1 MRSRHAS
8 LQQAVTAAAVAA
20 VFLLF
25 AGAAAAEEPEP
36 APGVTD
42 FTKAKPDVIEV
53 EDLTYALAASRSPSL
68 EAPATARLP
77 ILFLFGSSELTP
89 DTKKLL
95 TKVAVSLN
103 SSELDTFE
111 FSLEGHT
118 DDVGSEDY
126 NERLSELRADAVK
139 EFLVE
144 RGVPQWR
151 LSATGHGES
160 SPFMSNDSD
169 EGRSRNRRVDVV
181 NRGVAKR

>member
-1 MRSRHAS
+1 MRTRYSRLVLAVVSS
-8 LQQAVTAAAVAA
+8 LALTFPTSVW
-20 VFLLF
+20 
-25 AGAAAAEEPEP
+25 AEEPEP
-36 APGVTD
+36 KPGVTD
-42 FTKAKPDVIEV
+42 FTKAKPEVIEV

-77 ILFLFGSSELTP
+77 ILFLFGSAELTRE
-89 DTKKLL
+89 TKTLL

-118 DDVGSEDY
+118 DDIGSEDY
-126 NERLSELRADAVK
+126 NERLSRLRADSVK
-139 EFLVE
+139 RFLIDQ
-144 RGVPQWR
+144 GVPPWR
-151 LSATGHGES
+151 LAAMGHGEN

-169 EGRSRNRRVDVV
+169 EGRSRNRRVDVI